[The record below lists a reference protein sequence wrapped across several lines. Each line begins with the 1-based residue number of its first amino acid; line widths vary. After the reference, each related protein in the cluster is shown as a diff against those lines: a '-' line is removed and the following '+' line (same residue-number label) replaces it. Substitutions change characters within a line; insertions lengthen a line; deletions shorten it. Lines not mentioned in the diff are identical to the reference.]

1 MNKKKL
7 ELIRKKIDLIDLQLL
22 RLIGKRT
29 NLVKRVIKIKKFKK
43 QIVDRKR
50 ISIVMRNIKKNS
62 IKKKIDSNITKNIWN
77 AIIKS
82 FIDFEKRNF

>member
-29 NLVKRVIKIKKFKK
+29 NLVKRVIKIKKTTIPKK
-43 QIVDRKR
+43 
-50 ISIVMRNIKKNS
+50 
-62 IKKKIDSNITKNIWN
+62 
-77 AIIKS
+77 
-82 FIDFEKRNF
+82 